1 MLFFVDVHFFI
12 MDEYSF
18 QKKIMLLLLKV
29 FFIALLFLSTQSFAQ
44 DNTIEYKIKA
54 GYLYNFTKFISW
66 PDDESET
73 FNLCILGKDPFGSI
87 INPIE
92 AKSVKN
98 KPIRL
103 IYYQAVKDIKAC
115 HIIYFGETATK
126 PELSEL
132 SLNAILSISSFDN
145 SLTVGETEYFTH
157 SGGMI
162 AFILR
167 QGKVKFQINMQ
178 ALRKSGL
185 EVRAK
190 LLEVAEIYQGGSN
203 D

>member
-1 MLFFVDVHFFI
+1 
-12 MDEYSF
+12 MDEYSS
-18 QKKIMLLLLKV
+18 QKKIASLRLKV

-44 DNTIEYKIKA
+44 DNSIEYKIKA
-54 GYLYNFTKFISW
+54 GYLYNFTKFITW

-73 FNLCILGKDPFGSI
+73 FNLCILGNDPFGSI

-92 AKSVKN
+92 KRSVKN
-98 KPIRL
+98 KQIRL
-103 IYYQAVKDIKAC
+103 FYYQVIDDTKAC
-115 HIIYFGETATK
+115 HIIYFGETAT
-126 PELSEL
+126 ELEVSEL
-132 SLNAILSISSFDN
+132 SLNGILSISSFDN

-167 QGKVKFQINMQ
+167 QGKVKLLINMQ

-185 EVRAK
+185 EVSAK

>member
-1 MLFFVDVHFFI
+1 
-12 MDEYSF
+12 MDEYSS
-18 QKKIMLLLLKV
+18 QKKIASLRLKV

-44 DNTIEYKIKA
+44 DNSIEYKIKA
-54 GYLYNFTKFISW
+54 GYLYNFTKFITW

-73 FNLCILGKDPFGSI
+73 FNLCILGNDPFGSI

-92 AKSVKN
+92 ERSVKN

-103 IYYQAVKDIKAC
+103 FYYQIIEDIKAC
-115 HIIYFGETATK
+115 HIIYFGETVT
-126 PELSEL
+126 ELEVSEL
-132 SLNAILSISSFDN
+132 SLSGILSISSFDN
-145 SLTVGETEYFTH
+145 SLTVSETEYFTH

-167 QGKVKFQINMQ
+167 QGKVKLQINVQ

-185 EVRAK
+185 EVSAK